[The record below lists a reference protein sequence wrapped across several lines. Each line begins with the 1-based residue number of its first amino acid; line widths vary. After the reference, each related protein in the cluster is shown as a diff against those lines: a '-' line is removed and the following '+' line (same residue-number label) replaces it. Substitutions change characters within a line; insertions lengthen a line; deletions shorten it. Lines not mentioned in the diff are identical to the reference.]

1 MRRQSVC
8 QCKGKAFLPF
18 FTKCIN
24 KLSNFKMQERV
35 SRQELRE
42 MRVGQTRIFT
52 LDDKKK
58 IMSARVQANAL
69 KNEEDLEFEVRA
81 DYSSS
86 SVSITRT
93 R

>member
-1 MRRQSVC
+1 
-8 QCKGKAFLPF
+8 
-18 FTKCIN
+18 
-24 KLSNFKMQERV
+24 MQERV

-58 IMSARVQANAL
+58 IMSARVQANTL